1 MKRIFRSVFALV
13 LVCCTLLAIPATAN
27 AAGGTVT
34 YDGKAQ
40 KFIFEPGSRYSPTD
54 LFNKDF
60 KGVMPGDHITETIEI
75 KNTNLFGKHIKVYM
89 RALGAQQN
97 TDDFLHQMTL
107 TVKRVGKSSDKDLF
121 QAPADETAQLTDW
134 VLLGTVYKGGKIT
147 LDVTL
152 NVPIEMDNEY
162 ANQIGYLDWEFKV
175 EEIPDD
181 PNAPKTGDTFP
192 LLVMITVMALSIAA
206 LAVLFVYT
214 RKRKSR

>member
-75 KNTNLFGKHIKVYM
+75 KNTNLFAKHIKVYM
-89 RALGAQQN
+89 RALGAQRN

-107 TVKRVGKSSDKDLF
+107 TVKQSGKSSDLF
-121 QAPADETAQLTDW
+121 KAPADQTAQLTDW
-134 VLLGTVYKGGKIT
+134 VLLGTVYRGGKIT
-147 LDVTL
+147 LEVTL
-152 NVPIEMDNEY
+152 DVPLEMDNEY
-162 ANQIGYLDWEFKV
+162 ANKIGYLDWEFKV
-175 EEIPDD
+175 EEIPHD
-181 PNAPKTGDTFP
+181 PDAPKTGDTFP
-192 LLVMITVMALSIAA
+192 LMILISVMTVSLAA
-206 LAVLFVYT
+206 LVILFVYT
-214 RKRKSR
+214 KKRKAR